1 MSDSGSNRPQ
11 LVENAFRANISKM
24 PDFIGIF
31 GRFSHVF
38 RQTIVRVRQNKNSKC
53 AFAFFCLCHVETSLA
68 TFESQIDDQLQDD
81 TVVYVLIFF
90 LLLARQKDK
99 SEADGS

>member
-1 MSDSGSNRPQ
+1 GSIGQP
-11 LVENAFRANISKM
+11 LGLTASRANISTM
-24 PDFIGIF
+24 PDFIGIY
-31 GRFSHVF
+31 GRVSHVF
-38 RQTIVRVRQNKNSKC
+38 WQTIVRVRQNKNSKC

-99 SEADGS
+99 SEADVS